1 MNTQIE
7 QMISVLLIDE
17 EAKNSL
23 RVADRVLNSKSEGVR
38 SSAFVPLVIA
48 GEGCGFSSYGR
59 VYSAIVDASA
69 SQPIRVPRHFWSWF
83 FRKTMKRMK
92 RCFTHRQEWSHL
104 LGIVSM
110 EPCLFLSRNTA
121 DRILLRV
128 HR

>member
-69 SQPIRVPRHFWSWF
+69 SQPIKGASTFLELVFPKDNEKDEKMFYASPRMVASIRNRFYG
-83 FRKTMKRMK
+83 TM
-92 RCFTHRQEWSHL
+92 L
-104 LGIVSM
+104 VS
-110 EPCLFLSRNTA
+110 FK
-121 DRILLRV
+121 
-128 HR
+128 